1 MKKRNDKKKRRV
13 RVIRTV
19 LLLFCLLIGASFG
32 YPVQAGQEQREQ
44 QEEETRQKLMED
56 MELGQMQD
64 AVNQILKEDSF
75 SIEEVLSRILN
86 GESLFQKETMSKWFK
101 NIVKAQLQ
109 REQKAMFQVVLLV
122 LLAAVF
128 SNFTAVFGDG
138 KTGETSFYITYMLL
152 LAVLIK
158 SFGSMG
164 VELKELLE
172 NFILFLKALMPSYFL
187 AVTASSGSATAMI
200 FYEAVLFLIYVI
212 QVVFLKAVI
221 PAIYIWA
228 LVALV
233 NYLHSED
240 FLSKMAELL
249 QTLIEWSLK
258 SSTAVVIGMQLIQ
271 NMIGPAMDSLKR
283 DIIGKTAASI
293 PGIGNAINGV
303 TEVALGTAVIIRNGI
318 GVVGIIVLV
327 CIGIRPVIRL
337 ALLAFLYKLL
347 AAVVQPVSDKRMT
360 GALSTIG
367 NGYVLFL
374 KVLLCMELLIFI
386 TIAIL
391 SISFIGK

>member
-1 MKKRNDKKKRRV
+1 MKRRK
-13 RVIRTV
+13 IRFILAV
-19 LLLFCLLIGASFG
+19 FLICLEFGATF
-32 YPVQAGQEQREQ
+32 VQAGQKQREQ

-75 SIEEVLSRILN
+75 SIEEILN
-86 GESLFQKETMSKWFK
+86 QILKGESLFQKETMSKWFK

-152 LAVLIK
+152 LALLIK

-164 VELKELLE
+164 VELKKLLE

-212 QVVFLKAVI
+212 QVVFLKGIV
-221 PAIYIWA
+221 PAIYVLA
-228 LVALV
+228 LVELV

-258 SSTAVVIGMQLIQ
+258 SCMAVVLGMQLIQ

-318 GVVGIIVLV
+318 GVVGIIILV

-374 KVLLCMELLIFI
+374 KLLLCMELLIFI

>member
-1 MKKRNDKKKRRV
+1 MKRKNFRFILV
-13 RVIRTV
+13 VFLI
-19 LLLFCLLIGASFG
+19 CLEFGATF
-32 YPVQAGQEQREQ
+32 VQAGQKQREQ

-75 SIEEVLSRILN
+75 SIEEILN
-86 GESLFQKETMSKWFK
+86 QILKGESLFQKETMSKWFK

-152 LAVLIK
+152 LALLIK

-212 QVVFLKAVI
+212 QVVFLKGMI
-221 PAIYIWA
+221 PAIYVLA
-228 LVALV
+228 LVELV
-233 NYLHSED
+233 NYLQSED

-249 QTLIEWSLK
+249 QTLIEWTLK
-258 SSTAVVIGMQLIQ
+258 SCMAVVLGMQLIQ

-318 GVVGIIVLV
+318 GVVGIIILV

-347 AAVVQPVSDKRMT
+347 AAVIQPVSDKRMT

-374 KVLLCMELLIFI
+374 KILLCMELLIFI

>member
-1 MKKRNDKKKRRV
+1 MKRRK
-13 RVIRTV
+13 IRFILAV
-19 LLLFCLLIGASFG
+19 FLLCLEFGATF
-32 YPVQAGQEQREQ
+32 VQAGQKQREQ

-75 SIEEVLSRILN
+75 SIEEILN
-86 GESLFQKETMSKWFK
+86 QILKGESLFQKETMSKWFK

-152 LAVLIK
+152 LALLIK

-212 QVVFLKAVI
+212 QVVFLKGIV
-221 PAIYIWA
+221 PAIYVLA
-228 LVALV
+228 LVELV

-258 SSTAVVIGMQLIQ
+258 SCMAVVLGMQLIQ

-318 GVVGIIVLV
+318 GVVGIIILV

>member
-1 MKKRNDKKKRRV
+1 MKRKNFRFILV
-13 RVIRTV
+13 VFLI
-19 LLLFCLLIGASFG
+19 CLEFGATF
-32 YPVQAGQEQREQ
+32 VQAGQKQREQ

-75 SIEEVLSRILN
+75 SIEEILN
-86 GESLFQKETMSKWFK
+86 QILKGESLFQKETMSKWFK

-212 QVVFLKAVI
+212 QVVFLKGMI
-221 PAIYIWA
+221 PAIYVLA
-228 LVALV
+228 LVELV

-249 QTLIEWSLK
+249 QTLIEWTLK
-258 SSTAVVIGMQLIQ
+258 SCMAVVLGMQLIQ

-318 GVVGIIVLV
+318 GVVGIIILV

-337 ALLAFLYKLL
+337 VLLAFLYKLL
-347 AAVVQPVSDKRMT
+347 AAVTQPVSDKRMT

-374 KVLLCMELLIFI
+374 KILLCMELLIFI

>member
-1 MKKRNDKKKRRV
+1 MKRKNFRFILV
-13 RVIRTV
+13 VFLI
-19 LLLFCLLIGASFG
+19 CLEFGATF
-32 YPVQAGQEQREQ
+32 VQAGQKQREQ

-75 SIEEVLSRILN
+75 SIEEILN
-86 GESLFQKETMSKWFK
+86 QILKGESLFQKETMSKWFK

-212 QVVFLKAVI
+212 QVVFLKGMI
-221 PAIYIWA
+221 PAIYVLA
-228 LVALV
+228 LVELV

-249 QTLIEWSLK
+249 QTLIEWTLK
-258 SSTAVVIGMQLIQ
+258 SCMAVVLGMQLIQ

-318 GVVGIIVLV
+318 GVVGMIILV

-374 KVLLCMELLIFI
+374 KILLCMELLIFI

>member
-1 MKKRNDKKKRRV
+1 MKRRK
-13 RVIRTV
+13 IRFILAV
-19 LLLFCLLIGASFG
+19 FLICLEFGATF
-32 YPVQAGQEQREQ
+32 VQAGQKQREQ

-75 SIEEVLSRILN
+75 SIEEILN
-86 GESLFQKETMSKWFK
+86 QILKGESLFQKETMSKWFK

-138 KTGETSFYITYMLL
+138 KIGETSFYITYMLL
-152 LAVLIK
+152 LALLIK
-158 SFGSMG
+158 SFGIMG

-212 QVVFLKAVI
+212 QVVFLKGIV
-221 PAIYIWA
+221 PAIYVLA
-228 LVALV
+228 LVELV

-258 SSTAVVIGMQLIQ
+258 SCMAVVLGMQLIQ

-318 GVVGIIVLV
+318 GVVGIIILV

>member
-1 MKKRNDKKKRRV
+1 MKRRK
-13 RVIRTV
+13 IRFILAV
-19 LLLFCLLIGASFG
+19 FLICLEFGATF
-32 YPVQAGQEQREQ
+32 VQAGQKQREQ

-75 SIEEVLSRILN
+75 SIEEILN
-86 GESLFQKETMSKWFK
+86 QILKGESLFQKETMSKWFK

-152 LAVLIK
+152 LVLLIK

-212 QVVFLKAVI
+212 QVVFLKGIV
-221 PAIYIWA
+221 PAIYVLA
-228 LVALV
+228 LVELV

-258 SSTAVVIGMQLIQ
+258 SCMAVVLGMQLIQ

-318 GVVGIIVLV
+318 GVVGIIILV

>member
-1 MKKRNDKKKRRV
+1 MKRRK
-13 RVIRTV
+13 IRFILAV
-19 LLLFCLLIGASFG
+19 FLICLEFGATF
-32 YPVQAGQEQREQ
+32 VQAGQKQREQ

-75 SIEEVLSRILN
+75 SIEEILN
-86 GESLFQKETMSKWFK
+86 QILKGESLFQKETMSKWFK

-138 KTGETSFYITYMLL
+138 KIGETSFYITYMLL
-152 LAVLIK
+152 LALLIK

-212 QVVFLKAVI
+212 QVVFLKGIV
-221 PAIYIWA
+221 PAIYVLA
-228 LVALV
+228 LVEPV

-258 SSTAVVIGMQLIQ
+258 SCMAVVLGMQLIQ

-318 GVVGIIVLV
+318 GVVGIIILV

>member
-1 MKKRNDKKKRRV
+1 MKRRK
-13 RVIRTV
+13 IRFILAV
-19 LLLFCLLIGASFG
+19 FLICLEFGATF
-32 YPVQAGQEQREQ
+32 VQAGQKQREQ

-75 SIEEVLSRILN
+75 SIEEILN
-86 GESLFQKETMSKWFK
+86 QILKGESLFQKETMSKWFK

-152 LAVLIK
+152 LALLIK

-212 QVVFLKAVI
+212 QVVFLKGIV
-221 PAIYIWA
+221 PAIYVLA
-228 LVALV
+228 LVELV

-258 SSTAVVIGMQLIQ
+258 SCMAVVLGMQLIQ
-271 NMIGPAMDSLKR
+271 NMIGSAMDSLKR

-318 GVVGIIVLV
+318 GVVGIIILV

>member
-1 MKKRNDKKKRRV
+1 MKRR
-13 RVIRTV
+13 IRFILAV
-19 LLLFCLLIGASFG
+19 FLICLEFGATF
-32 YPVQAGQEQREQ
+32 VQAGQKQREQ

-75 SIEEVLSRILN
+75 SIEEILN
-86 GESLFQKETMSKWFK
+86 QILKGESLFQKETMSKWFK

-152 LAVLIK
+152 LALLIK

-172 NFILFLKALMPSYFL
+172 NFILFLKDLMPSYFL

-212 QVVFLKAVI
+212 QVVFLKGIV
-221 PAIYIWA
+221 PAIYVLA
-228 LVALV
+228 LVELV

-258 SSTAVVIGMQLIQ
+258 SCMAVVLGMQLIQ

-318 GVVGIIVLV
+318 GVVGIIILV

>member
-1 MKKRNDKKKRRV
+1 MKRRK
-13 RVIRTV
+13 IRFILAV
-19 LLLFCLLIGASFG
+19 FLICLEFGATF
-32 YPVQAGQEQREQ
+32 VQAGQKQREQ

-75 SIEEVLSRILN
+75 SIEEILN
-86 GESLFQKETMSKWFK
+86 QILKGESLFQKETMSKWFK

-152 LAVLIK
+152 LALLIK

-212 QVVFLKAVI
+212 QVVFLKGIV
-221 PAIYIWA
+221 PAIYVLA
-228 LVALV
+228 LVELV

-258 SSTAVVIGMQLIQ
+258 SCMAVVLGMQLIQ

-318 GVVGIIVLV
+318 GVVGIIILV

>member
-1 MKKRNDKKKRRV
+1 MKRRK
-13 RVIRTV
+13 IRFILAV
-19 LLLFCLLIGASFG
+19 FLICLEFGATF
-32 YPVQAGQEQREQ
+32 VQAGQKQREQ

-75 SIEEVLSRILN
+75 SIEEILN
-86 GESLFQKETMSKWFK
+86 QILKGESLFQKETMSKWFK

-138 KTGETSFYITYMLL
+138 KIGETSFYITYMLL
-152 LAVLIK
+152 LALLIK

-212 QVVFLKAVI
+212 QVVFLKGIV
-221 PAIYIWA
+221 PAIYVLA
-228 LVALV
+228 LVELV

-258 SSTAVVIGMQLIQ
+258 SCMAVVLGMQLIQ

-318 GVVGIIVLV
+318 GVVGIIILV

-360 GALSTIG
+360 GAISTIG

>member
-1 MKKRNDKKKRRV
+1 MKRKNFQFILV
-13 RVIRTV
+13 VFLI
-19 LLLFCLLIGASFG
+19 CLEFGATF
-32 YPVQAGQEQREQ
+32 VQAGQKQREQ

-75 SIEEVLSRILN
+75 SIEEILN
-86 GESLFQKETMSKWFK
+86 QILKGESLFQKETMSKWFK

-212 QVVFLKAVI
+212 QVVFLKGIV
-221 PAIYIWA
+221 PAIYVLA
-228 LVALV
+228 LVELV

-258 SSTAVVIGMQLIQ
+258 SCMAVVLGMQLIQ

-318 GVVGIIVLV
+318 GVVGIIILV

-347 AAVVQPVSDKRMT
+347 AAVTQPVSDKRMT

-374 KVLLCMELLIFI
+374 KILLCMELLIFI

>member
-1 MKKRNDKKKRRV
+1 MKRR
-13 RVIRTV
+13 IRFILAV
-19 LLLFCLLIGASFG
+19 FLICLEFGATF
-32 YPVQAGQEQREQ
+32 VQAGQKQREQ

-75 SIEEVLSRILN
+75 SIEEILN
-86 GESLFQKETMSKWFK
+86 QILKGESLFQKETMSKWFK

-152 LAVLIK
+152 LALLIK

-172 NFILFLKALMPSYFL
+172 NFILFLKALMPSFFL

-212 QVVFLKAVI
+212 QVVFLKGIV
-221 PAIYIWA
+221 PAIYVLA
-228 LVALV
+228 LVELV

-258 SSTAVVIGMQLIQ
+258 SCMAVVLGMQLIQ

-318 GVVGIIVLV
+318 GVVGIIILV

>member
-1 MKKRNDKKKRRV
+1 MKRRK
-13 RVIRTV
+13 IRFILAV
-19 LLLFCLLIGASFG
+19 FLICLEFGATF
-32 YPVQAGQEQREQ
+32 VQAGQKQREQ

-75 SIEEVLSRILN
+75 SIEEILN
-86 GESLFQKETMSKWFK
+86 QILKGESLFQKETMSKWFK

-152 LAVLIK
+152 LALLIK

-212 QVVFLKAVI
+212 QVVFLKGIV
-221 PAIYIWA
+221 PAIYVLA
-228 LVALV
+228 LVELV

-258 SSTAVVIGMQLIQ
+258 SCMAVVLGMQLIQ

-318 GVVGIIVLV
+318 GVVGIIILV

-391 SISFIGK
+391 SISFIEK

>member
-1 MKKRNDKKKRRV
+1 MKRRK
-13 RVIRTV
+13 IRFILAV
-19 LLLFCLLIGASFG
+19 FLICLEFGATF
-32 YPVQAGQEQREQ
+32 VQAGQKQREQ

-75 SIEEVLSRILN
+75 SIEEILN
-86 GESLFQKETMSKWFK
+86 QILKGESLFQKETMSKWFK

-138 KTGETSFYITYMLL
+138 KIGETSFYITYMLL
-152 LAVLIK
+152 LALLIK

-212 QVVFLKAVI
+212 QVVFLKGIV
-221 PAIYIWA
+221 PAIYVLA
-228 LVALV
+228 LVELV

-240 FLSKMAELL
+240 LLSKMAELL

-258 SSTAVVIGMQLIQ
+258 SCMAVVLGMQLIQ

-318 GVVGIIVLV
+318 GVVGIIILV

>member
-1 MKKRNDKKKRRV
+1 MKRKNFQFILV
-13 RVIRTV
+13 VFLI
-19 LLLFCLLIGASFG
+19 CLEFGATF
-32 YPVQAGQEQREQ
+32 VQAGQKQREQ

-75 SIEEVLSRILN
+75 SIEEILN
-86 GESLFQKETMSKWFK
+86 QILKGESLFQKETMSKWFK

-152 LAVLIK
+152 LALLIK

-164 VELKELLE
+164 VELKKLLE

-212 QVVFLKAVI
+212 QVVFLKGIV
-221 PAIYIWA
+221 PAIYVLA
-228 LVALV
+228 LVELV

-258 SSTAVVIGMQLIQ
+258 SCMAVVLGMQLIQ

-318 GVVGIIVLV
+318 GVVGIIILV

>member
-1 MKKRNDKKKRRV
+1 MKRRK
-13 RVIRTV
+13 IRFILAV
-19 LLLFCLLIGASFG
+19 FLICLEFGATF
-32 YPVQAGQEQREQ
+32 VQAGQKQREQ

-75 SIEEVLSRILN
+75 SIEEILN
-86 GESLFQKETMSKWFK
+86 QILKGESLFQKETMSKWFK

-138 KTGETSFYITYMLL
+138 KIGETSFYITYMLL
-152 LAVLIK
+152 LALLIK

-212 QVVFLKAVI
+212 QVVFLKGIV
-221 PAIYIWA
+221 PAIYVLA
-228 LVALV
+228 LVELV

-258 SSTAVVIGMQLIQ
+258 SCMAVVLGMQLIQ

-318 GVVGIIVLV
+318 GVVGIIILV

-391 SISFIGK
+391 SISFIGN

>member
-1 MKKRNDKKKRRV
+1 MKRR
-13 RVIRTV
+13 IRFILAV
-19 LLLFCLLIGASFG
+19 FLICLEFGATF
-32 YPVQAGQEQREQ
+32 VQAGQKQREQ

-75 SIEEVLSRILN
+75 SIEEILN
-86 GESLFQKETMSKWFK
+86 QILKGESLFQKETMSKWFK

-152 LAVLIK
+152 LALLIK

-212 QVVFLKAVI
+212 QVVFLKGIVS
-221 PAIYIWA
+221 AIYVLA
-228 LVALV
+228 LVELV

-258 SSTAVVIGMQLIQ
+258 SCMAVVLGMQLIQ

-318 GVVGIIVLV
+318 GVVGIIILV

>member
-1 MKKRNDKKKRRV
+1 MKRRK
-13 RVIRTV
+13 IRFILAV
-19 LLLFCLLIGASFG
+19 FLICLEFGATF
-32 YPVQAGQEQREQ
+32 VQAGQKQREQ

-75 SIEEVLSRILN
+75 SIEEILN
-86 GESLFQKETMSKWFK
+86 QILKGESLFQKETMSKWFK

-152 LAVLIK
+152 LALLIK

-212 QVVFLKAVI
+212 QVVFLKGIV
-221 PAIYIWA
+221 PAIYVLA
-228 LVALV
+228 LVELV

-258 SSTAVVIGMQLIQ
+258 SCMAVVLGMQLIQ

-318 GVVGIIVLV
+318 GVVGIIILV

-367 NGYVLFL
+367 NGSVLFL

>member
-1 MKKRNDKKKRRV
+1 MKRR
-13 RVIRTV
+13 IRFILAV
-19 LLLFCLLIGASFG
+19 FLICLEFGATF
-32 YPVQAGQEQREQ
+32 VQAGQKQREQ

-75 SIEEVLSRILN
+75 SIEEILN
-86 GESLFQKETMSKWFK
+86 QILKGESLFQKETMSKWFK

-152 LAVLIK
+152 LALLIK

-212 QVVFLKAVI
+212 QVVFLKGIV
-221 PAIYIWA
+221 PAIYVLA
-228 LVALV
+228 LVELV

-258 SSTAVVIGMQLIQ
+258 SCMAVVLGMQLIQ

-318 GVVGIIVLV
+318 GVVGIIILV

-360 GALSTIG
+360 GGLSTIG

>member
-1 MKKRNDKKKRRV
+1 MKRRK
-13 RVIRTV
+13 IRFILAV
-19 LLLFCLLIGASFG
+19 FLICLEFGATF
-32 YPVQAGQEQREQ
+32 VQAGQKQREQ

-75 SIEEVLSRILN
+75 SIEEILN
-86 GESLFQKETMSKWFK
+86 QILKGESLFQKETMSKWFK

-138 KTGETSFYITYMLL
+138 KIGETSFYITYMLL
-152 LAVLIK
+152 LALLIK

-212 QVVFLKAVI
+212 QVVFLKGIV
-221 PAIYIWA
+221 PAIYVLA
-228 LVALV
+228 LVELV

-240 FLSKMAELL
+240 FLSKMAELF

-258 SSTAVVIGMQLIQ
+258 SCMAVVLGMQLIQ

-318 GVVGIIVLV
+318 GVVGIIILV

>member
-1 MKKRNDKKKRRV
+1 MKRKNFRFILV
-13 RVIRTV
+13 VFLI
-19 LLLFCLLIGASFG
+19 CLEFGATF
-32 YPVQAGQEQREQ
+32 VQAGQKQREQ

-75 SIEEVLSRILN
+75 SIEEILN
-86 GESLFQKETMSKWFK
+86 QILKGESLFQKETMSKWFK

-109 REQKAMFQVVLLV
+109 RDQKAMFQVVLLV

-152 LAVLIK
+152 LALLIK

-212 QVVFLKAVI
+212 QVVFLKGMI
-221 PAIYIWA
+221 PAIYVLA
-228 LVALV
+228 LVELV

-249 QTLIEWSLK
+249 QTLIEWTLK
-258 SSTAVVIGMQLIQ
+258 SCMAVVLGMQLIQ

-318 GVVGIIVLV
+318 GVVGIIILV

-374 KVLLCMELLIFI
+374 KILLCMELLIFI

>member
-1 MKKRNDKKKRRV
+1 MKRRK
-13 RVIRTV
+13 IRFILAV
-19 LLLFCLLIGASFG
+19 FLICLEFGATF
-32 YPVQAGQEQREQ
+32 VKAGQKQREQ

-75 SIEEVLSRILN
+75 SIEEILN
-86 GESLFQKETMSKWFK
+86 QILKGESLFQKETMSKWFK
-101 NIVKAQLQ
+101 NIVKTQLQ

-152 LAVLIK
+152 LALLIK

-212 QVVFLKAVI
+212 QVVFLKGIV
-221 PAIYIWA
+221 PAIYVLA
-228 LVALV
+228 LVELV

-258 SSTAVVIGMQLIQ
+258 SCMAVVLGMQLIQ

-318 GVVGIIVLV
+318 GVVGIIILV

-347 AAVVQPVSDKRMT
+347 VAVVQPVSDKRMT

>member
-1 MKKRNDKKKRRV
+1 MKRRK
-13 RVIRTV
+13 IRFILAV
-19 LLLFCLLIGASFG
+19 FLICLEFGATF
-32 YPVQAGQEQREQ
+32 VQAGQKQREQ

-75 SIEEVLSRILN
+75 SIEEILN
-86 GESLFQKETMSKWFK
+86 QILKGESLFQKETMSKWFK

-138 KTGETSFYITYMLL
+138 KIGETSFYITYMLL
-152 LAVLIK
+152 LALLIK

-212 QVVFLKAVI
+212 QVVFLKGIV
-221 PAIYIWA
+221 PAIYVLA
-228 LVALV
+228 LVELV

-258 SSTAVVIGMQLIQ
+258 SCMAVVLGMQLIQ

-318 GVVGIIVLV
+318 GVVGIIILV

-360 GALSTIG
+360 GDLSTIG
-367 NGYVLFL
+367 IVYVLFL

>member
-1 MKKRNDKKKRRV
+1 MKRKNFRFILV
-13 RVIRTV
+13 VFLI
-19 LLLFCLLIGASFG
+19 CLEFGATF
-32 YPVQAGQEQREQ
+32 VQAGQKQREQ

-75 SIEEVLSRILN
+75 SIEEILN
-86 GESLFQKETMSKWFK
+86 QILKGESLFQKETMSKWFK

-212 QVVFLKAVI
+212 QVVFLKGMI
-221 PAIYIWA
+221 PAIYVLA
-228 LVALV
+228 LVELV

-249 QTLIEWSLK
+249 QTLIEWTLK
-258 SSTAVVIGMQLIQ
+258 SCMAVVLGMQLIQ

-318 GVVGIIVLV
+318 GVVGMIILV

>member
-1 MKKRNDKKKRRV
+1 MKRRK
-13 RVIRTV
+13 IRFILAV
-19 LLLFCLLIGASFG
+19 FLICLEFGATF
-32 YPVQAGQEQREQ
+32 VQAGQKQREQ

-75 SIEEVLSRILN
+75 SIEEILN
-86 GESLFQKETMSKWFK
+86 QILKGESLFQKETMSKWFK

-212 QVVFLKAVI
+212 QVVFLKGMI
-221 PAIYIWA
+221 PAIYVLA
-228 LVALV
+228 LVELV

-249 QTLIEWSLK
+249 QTLIEWTLK
-258 SSTAVVIGMQLIQ
+258 SCMAVVLGMQLIQ

-318 GVVGIIVLV
+318 GVVGIIILV

-374 KVLLCMELLIFI
+374 KILLCMELLIFI

>member
-1 MKKRNDKKKRRV
+1 MKRKNFRFILV
-13 RVIRTV
+13 VFLI
-19 LLLFCLLIGASFG
+19 CLEFGAIF
-32 YPVQAGQEQREQ
+32 VQAGQKQREQ

-75 SIEEVLSRILN
+75 SIEEILN
-86 GESLFQKETMSKWFK
+86 QILKGESLFQKETMSKWFK

-212 QVVFLKAVI
+212 QVVFLKGMI
-221 PAIYIWA
+221 PAIYVLA
-228 LVALV
+228 LVELV

-249 QTLIEWSLK
+249 QTLIEWTLK
-258 SSTAVVIGMQLIQ
+258 SCMAVVLGMQLIQ

-318 GVVGIIVLV
+318 GVVGIIILV

-374 KVLLCMELLIFI
+374 KILLCMELLIFI

>member
-1 MKKRNDKKKRRV
+1 MKRR
-13 RVIRTV
+13 IRFILAV
-19 LLLFCLLIGASFG
+19 FLICLEFGATF
-32 YPVQAGQEQREQ
+32 VQAGQKQREQ

-75 SIEEVLSRILN
+75 SIEEILN
-86 GESLFQKETMSKWFK
+86 QILKGESLFQKETMSKWFK

-152 LAVLIK
+152 LALLIK

-200 FYEAVLFLIYVI
+200 FYEAVLFLIYVM
-212 QVVFLKAVI
+212 QVVFLKGIV
-221 PAIYIWA
+221 PAIYVLA
-228 LVALV
+228 LVELV

-258 SSTAVVIGMQLIQ
+258 SCMAVVLGMQLIQ

-318 GVVGIIVLV
+318 GVVGIIILV

>member
-1 MKKRNDKKKRRV
+1 MKRRK
-13 RVIRTV
+13 IRFILAV
-19 LLLFCLLIGASFG
+19 FLICLEFGATFI
-32 YPVQAGQEQREQ
+32 QAGQKQREQ

-75 SIEEVLSRILN
+75 SIEEILN
-86 GESLFQKETMSKWFK
+86 QILKGESLFQKETMSKWFK

-152 LAVLIK
+152 LALLIK

-212 QVVFLKAVI
+212 QVVFLKGIV
-221 PAIYIWA
+221 PAIYVLA
-228 LVALV
+228 LVELV

-258 SSTAVVIGMQLIQ
+258 SCMAVVLGMQLIQ

-318 GVVGIIVLV
+318 GVVGIIILV

-374 KVLLCMELLIFI
+374 KLLLCMELLIFI

>member
-1 MKKRNDKKKRRV
+1 MKRKNFRFILV
-13 RVIRTV
+13 VFLI
-19 LLLFCLLIGASFG
+19 CLEFGATF
-32 YPVQAGQEQREQ
+32 VQAGQKQREQ

-75 SIEEVLSRILN
+75 SIEEILN
-86 GESLFQKETMSKWFK
+86 QILKGESLFQKETMSKWFK

-152 LAVLIK
+152 LALLIK

-164 VELKELLE
+164 IELKELLE

-212 QVVFLKAVI
+212 QVVFLKGMI
-221 PAIYIWA
+221 PAIYVLA
-228 LVALV
+228 LVELV
-233 NYLHSED
+233 NYLQSED

-249 QTLIEWSLK
+249 QTLIEWTLK
-258 SSTAVVIGMQLIQ
+258 SCMAVVLGMQLIQ

-318 GVVGIIVLV
+318 GVVGIIILV

-374 KVLLCMELLIFI
+374 KILLCMELLIFI

>member
-1 MKKRNDKKKRRV
+1 MKRKNFQFILV
-13 RVIRTV
+13 VFLI
-19 LLLFCLLIGASFG
+19 CLEFGATF
-32 YPVQAGQEQREQ
+32 VQAGQKQREQ

-75 SIEEVLSRILN
+75 SIEEILN
-86 GESLFQKETMSKWFK
+86 QILKGESLFQKETMSKWFK

-164 VELKELLE
+164 VKLKELLE

-212 QVVFLKAVI
+212 QVVFLKGMI
-221 PAIYIWA
+221 PAIYVLA
-228 LVALV
+228 LVELV

-249 QTLIEWSLK
+249 QTLIEWTLK
-258 SSTAVVIGMQLIQ
+258 SCMAVVLGMQLIQ

-318 GVVGIIVLV
+318 GVVGIIILV

-347 AAVVQPVSDKRMT
+347 AAVTQPVSDKRMT

-374 KVLLCMELLIFI
+374 KILLCMELLIFI

>member
-1 MKKRNDKKKRRV
+1 MKRRK
-13 RVIRTV
+13 IRFILAVFLICLEFGATFV
-19 LLLFCLLIGASFG
+19 L
-32 YPVQAGQEQREQ
+32 AGQKQREQ

-75 SIEEVLSRILN
+75 SIEEILN
-86 GESLFQKETMSKWFK
+86 QILKGESLFQKETMSKWFK

-152 LAVLIK
+152 LALLIK

-212 QVVFLKAVI
+212 QVVFLKGIV
-221 PAIYIWA
+221 PAIYVLA
-228 LVALV
+228 LVELV

-258 SSTAVVIGMQLIQ
+258 SCMAVVLGMQLIQ

-318 GVVGIIVLV
+318 GVVGIIILV

>member
-1 MKKRNDKKKRRV
+1 MKRRK
-13 RVIRTV
+13 IRFILAV
-19 LLLFCLLIGASFG
+19 FLICLEFGATF
-32 YPVQAGQEQREQ
+32 VQAGQKQREQ

-75 SIEEVLSRILN
+75 SIEEILN
-86 GESLFQKETMSKWFK
+86 QILKGESLFQKETMSKWFK

-152 LAVLIK
+152 LALLIK

-212 QVVFLKAVI
+212 QVVFLKGIV
-221 PAIYIWA
+221 PAIYVLA
-228 LVALV
+228 LVELV

-258 SSTAVVIGMQLIQ
+258 SCMAVVLGMQLIQ

-318 GVVGIIVLV
+318 GVVGTIILV

>member
-1 MKKRNDKKKRRV
+1 MKRRK
-13 RVIRTV
+13 IRFILAV
-19 LLLFCLLIGASFG
+19 FLICLEFGATF
-32 YPVQAGQEQREQ
+32 VQAGQKQREQ

-75 SIEEVLSRILN
+75 SIEEILN
-86 GESLFQKETMSKWFK
+86 QILKGESLFQKETMSKWFK

-152 LAVLIK
+152 LALLIK

-164 VELKELLE
+164 VELKKLLE

-212 QVVFLKAVI
+212 QVVFLKGIV
-221 PAIYIWA
+221 PAIYVLA
-228 LVALV
+228 LVELV

-258 SSTAVVIGMQLIQ
+258 SCMAVVLGMQLIQ

-318 GVVGIIVLV
+318 GVVGIIILV

-367 NGYVLFL
+367 NSYVLFL
-374 KVLLCMELLIFI
+374 KVLLCMELLIFN

>member
-1 MKKRNDKKKRRV
+1 MKRKNFRFILV
-13 RVIRTV
+13 VFLI
-19 LLLFCLLIGASFG
+19 CLEFGATF
-32 YPVQAGQEQREQ
+32 VQAGQKQREQ

-75 SIEEVLSRILN
+75 SIEEILN
-86 GESLFQKETMSKWFK
+86 QILKGESLFQKETMSKWFK

-212 QVVFLKAVI
+212 QVVFLKGMI
-221 PAIYIWA
+221 PAIYVLA
-228 LVALV
+228 LVELV

-249 QTLIEWSLK
+249 QTLIEWTLK
-258 SSTAVVIGMQLIQ
+258 SCMAVVLGMQLIQ

-318 GVVGIIVLV
+318 GVVGIIILV

-347 AAVVQPVSDKRMT
+347 AAVIQPVSDKRMT

-374 KVLLCMELLIFI
+374 KILLCMELLIFI

>member
-1 MKKRNDKKKRRV
+1 MKRRK
-13 RVIRTV
+13 IRFILAV
-19 LLLFCLLIGASFG
+19 FLICLEFGATF
-32 YPVQAGQEQREQ
+32 VQAGQKQREQ

-75 SIEEVLSRILN
+75 SIEEILN
-86 GESLFQKETMSKWFK
+86 QILKGESLFQKETMSKWFK

-138 KTGETSFYITYMLL
+138 KIGETSFYITYMLL
-152 LAVLIK
+152 LALLIK

-212 QVVFLKAVI
+212 QVVFLKGIV
-221 PAIYIWA
+221 PASYVLA
-228 LVALV
+228 LVELV

-258 SSTAVVIGMQLIQ
+258 SCMAVVLGMQLIQ

-318 GVVGIIVLV
+318 GVVGIIILV